1 MNKNWLIYTKTILF
15 SKIFNTKY
23 AKITTDLKVHKGLDK
38 STNSLWSFLKNLGD
52 LCVLKIKFFS
62 VIRIRI
68 TLIFLLFNLSFYS
81 QDKEYVQKICNQLSS
96 KNFAG
101 RGYTIFPKDRKS
113 GVEKSR
119 EFILKEIKN
128 IGGYDLEKYVLN
140 SKDFSNKENN
150 FSKYSISN
158 KVSKPKITFTANN
171 IYFTKLVLDDK
182 ELILGKDYIPDASC
196 PNVDFSGELV
206 KYDSVYFIN
215 KEKGIIFKIENKLM
229 FSTSQK
235 QEDVGMIFLN
245 QEVIEKNK
253 NSFKCSLNVKSKI
266 EEVKTD
272 NIFAFIPGKE
282 IPDSFIVFTAH
293 YDHLG
298 NIDTTYFPGANDNAS
313 GVATLLDLMRY
324 YKNNPTKHSVAF
336 FFFTGEEIGLLG
348 SKYYVE
354 HPLFDL
360 NRIKVLINL
369 DLMGG
374 GSEGIMVVNGKIFQD
389 DFNTLKKINEEKGY
403 NISIHSRG
411 KAQNS
416 DHYWFTE
423 KGVKSFFIY
432 TMGDINAYHD
442 IYDKA
447 NKLTFTNYETIF
459 KLLIEWVKK

>member
-1 MNKNWLIYTKTILF
+1 
-15 SKIFNTKY
+15 
-23 AKITTDLKVHKGLDK
+23 
-38 STNSLWSFLKNLGD
+38 
-52 LCVLKIKFFS
+52 
-62 VIRIRI
+62 
-68 TLIFLLFNLSFYS
+68 
-81 QDKEYVQKICNQLSS
+81 
-96 KNFAG
+96 
-101 RGYTIFPKDRKS
+101 
-113 GVEKSR
+113 
-119 EFILKEIKN
+119 
-128 IGGYDLEKYVLN
+128 
-140 SKDFSNKENN
+140 
-150 FSKYSISN
+150 
-158 KVSKPKITFTANN
+158 
-171 IYFTKLVLDDK
+171 
-182 ELILGKDYIPDASC
+182 
-196 PNVDFSGELV
+196 
-206 KYDSVYFIN
+206 
-215 KEKGIIFKIENKLM
+215 
-229 FSTSQK
+229 
-235 QEDVGMIFLN
+235 MIFLN
-245 QEVIEKNK
+245 KEVIEKNK
-253 NSFKCSLNVKSKI
+253 KSFKCSLKVKSKI

-272 NIFAFIPGKE
+272 NIYAFIPGKE

-298 NIDTTYFPGANDNAS
+298 NIDTTYFPGANDNSS
-313 GVATLLDLMRY
+313 GVAMLLDLMRY
-324 YKNNPTKHSVAF
+324 YKNNPTKYSVAF

-389 DFNTLKKINEEKGY
+389 DFNTLKKINDEKGY

-432 TMGDINAYHD
+432 TMGDIKAYHD

-459 KLLIEWVKK
+459 KLLIEWVKM